1 MSTGTEPRHLR
12 DAGATATPTDLEHEL
27 DRLSLAQALRDFDV
41 ANARVVDLT
50 QRLIAAGD
58 ELAEARRELEELRRQ
73 HDELRSTHEQMRRS
87 KAFKLANRIWA
98 VRNAL

>member
-1 MSTGTEPRHLR
+1 MSTGTEPRPVR
-12 DAGATATPTDLEHEL
+12 AATPPATEIEHEL

-41 ANARVVDLT
+41 ANARVMDLT

-58 ELAEARRELEELRRQ
+58 ELKFLREEMEGLRRQ
-73 HDELRSTHEQMRRS
+73 HDELRTTHEQMRRS
-87 KAFKLANRIWA
+87 KAFKLASRIWA